1 MAVSR
6 GVLQENSWVGGDVVV
21 SQSLTTTTT
30 TAEED
35 EFEGELPST
44 HEEVDESEN
53 EDNKF
58 ELHPTSRPRLM
69 INNTD
74 LSSGLSVWSSR
85 HDQPII
91 IIVFNMQTSIK
102 EYNA

>member
-6 GVLQENSWVGGDVVV
+6 GVLQENSWVGEDVVV

-30 TAEED
+30 TAEEN

-53 EDNKF
+53 DEF
-58 ELHPTSRPRLM
+58 EPLHPTTRPRLM

-74 LSSGLSVWSSR
+74 LSSGLSV
-85 HDQPII
+85 
-91 IIVFNMQTSIK
+91 
-102 EYNA
+102 